1 MYVKNILTLI
11 CPMRKKKLGVDQQSH
26 FCAREIAEGG
36 YRQIK
41 DDCGKIK
48 VKFMVTVL
56 HGLKRLQFMI
66 LEKRK

>member
-1 MYVKNILTLI
+1 
-11 CPMRKKKLGVDQQSH
+11 MRKKKLGVDQRSH
-26 FCAREIAEGG
+26 FCACEIAEGG

-56 HGLKRLQFMI
+56 HGLKRLRFRI